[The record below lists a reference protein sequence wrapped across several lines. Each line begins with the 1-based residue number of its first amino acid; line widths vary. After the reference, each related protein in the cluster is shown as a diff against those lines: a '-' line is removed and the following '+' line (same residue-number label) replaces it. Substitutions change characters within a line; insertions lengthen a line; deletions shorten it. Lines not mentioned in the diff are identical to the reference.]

1 MTEIILLLY
10 GIAFQVGFILG
21 FFIGKN
27 IKNRKTIEEKSKR
40 YDEALIRG
48 SRLWESNMITRENYE
63 YIFPEVEENE
73 NKKN

>member
-27 IKNRKTIEEKSKR
+27 IKNRKTIEEKFKR
-40 YDEALIRG
+40 YDEALIY
-48 SRLWESNMITRENYE
+48 SLT
-63 YIFPEVEENE
+63 
-73 NKKN
+73 KK